1 MPRKLLFF
9 TVILF
14 KFILYVEGKAIVNP
28 NFQSNVINSA
38 SGTQD
43 QNVNENFDLKKI
55 ETDRLSEKIN
65 HNACTRD
72 CNEKNQKFLSESKH
86 VCPYESKE
94 LCLIFSLSKIAKVQV
109 ATLSQPS
116 TYHNLKSNIFDS
128 TSKDVRHSKING
140 RRKED
145 NEQLRSEFI
154 NRNEDKYFQNFSER
168 HTKLSNI
175 HCRAVRDVYIPEVK
189 QSLPA
194 FACIFGNNT
203 FILSSERF
211 LQDRRSHLNIRIDE
225 NTFKNIK
232 TTPKISR
239 INGVNVIPALLVL
252 NLANNNYRIEMH
264 ENISNN
270 GKVYQSEGSR

>member
-1 MPRKLLFF
+1 MPRKLLVF

-14 KFILYVEGKAIVNP
+14 NFILYIEGKAIVNP
-28 NFQSNVINSA
+28 NFQSNVINGA

-43 QNVNENFDLKKI
+43 QYVNENFDFKAI
-55 ETDRLSEKIN
+55 ETDRLSGKIN
-65 HNACTRD
+65 HNACTGD
-72 CNEKNQKFLSESKH
+72 CNEKDQKYLSESKH

-109 ATLSQPS
+109 ATLNQPS
-116 TYHNLKSNIFDS
+116 TYHNLKSHIFDN
-128 TSKDVRHSKING
+128 TSKDARNSKING
-140 RRKED
+140 GRRED
-145 NEQLRSEFI
+145 EQLRSEFI
-154 NRNEDKYFQNFSER
+154 NRNKDKYSQNLSER
-168 HTKLSNI
+168 QTKLSSI

-211 LQDRRSHLNIRIDE
+211 LQDRRSHLNIRINE

-232 TTPKISR
+232 TTNSKISK

-252 NLANNNYRIEMH
+252 NLANNDYRIEMNK
-264 ENISNN
+264 NISNN
-270 GKVYQSEGSR
+270 EKVNQSERSR

>member
-1 MPRKLLFF
+1 MPRNLLVF

-14 KFILYVEGKAIVNP
+14 NFILYIEGKAIINP

-38 SGTQD
+38 SETQD
-43 QNVNENFDLKKI
+43 QYVNENFNFKTI
-55 ETDRLSEKIN
+55 ETDRLSGKIN
-65 HNACTRD
+65 HNACTGD
-72 CNEKNQKFLSESKH
+72 CNEKDQKFLSESKH
-86 VCPYESKE
+86 MCPYESKE

-109 ATLSQPS
+109 ATLNQPL

-128 TSKDVRHSKING
+128 TLKDAGNSKING
-140 RRKED
+140 RRRE

-154 NRNEDKYFQNFSER
+154 NRNKDKYFQNFSER
-168 HTKLSNI
+168 QTKLSNI

-203 FILSSERF
+203 FIISSERF

-252 NLANNNYRIEMH
+252 NLTNNNYRIEMH
-264 ENISNN
+264 KNISDNE
-270 GKVYQSEGSR
+270 KVNQSEGSL

>member
-1 MPRKLLFF
+1 K
-9 TVILF
+9 V
-14 KFILYVEGKAIVNP
+14 IVNP

-38 SGTQD
+38 SRTQD
-43 QNVNENFDLKKI
+43 QHVNENSDFKVMKA
-55 ETDRLSEKIN
+55 DRLSGKMN
-65 HNACTRD
+65 HNACTGD
-72 CNEKNQKFLSESKH
+72 CNEKSQKFLSESKH
-86 VCPYESKE
+86 TCPYESKE

-128 TSKDVRHSKING
+128 TSKDARNSKVNEA
-140 RRKED
+140 RRED
-145 NEQLRSEFI
+145 DEQLRSEFT
-154 NRNEDKYFQNFSER
+154 NRNEDKYFENFSER
-168 HTKLSNI
+168 QTKLSNI
-175 HCRAVRDVYIPEVK
+175 HCRAVRDVYILEVK

-211 LQDRRSHLNIRIDE
+211 LQDRRSYLNIRIDE
-225 NTFKNIK
+225 NTFKSIK
-232 TTPKISR
+232 ATPKISR
-239 INGVNVIPALLVL
+239 INGINVIPALLVL

-270 GKVYQSEGSR
+270 EK